1 MYGRSGGPPNWGG
14 VGFSILPHAAYSC
27 YDPCPVQHPIETL
40 PYSPYPFST
49 FWKRAREL
57 DRSGA
62 FRGGEDINACL
73 PPYIEGNCR
82 FWWVFRAWG
91 RDAIVANPRAGGGS
105 GDPEFPAFG
114 TTPRSTM
121 LKMELIYVD
130 GIADQIRFA
139 CDIGSG
145 VVGTVGPAKRVQGY
159 ILVPDVERFEA
170 EGGPAGPYPT
180 DALVAR
186 SEIHPAVMLAQPQ
199 GFPGLTYTQPLALTV
214 AVPTWTFPIPAL
226 ARRVRVVSDGAATV
240 EFLLPATVGAPA
252 VGTLAVTAGAEA
264 SAEVPRT
271 ATDVRVTASAP
282 PTTLTL
288 VFELEL

>member
-1 MYGRSGGPPNWGG
+1 M
-14 VGFSILPHAAYSC
+14 
-27 YDPCPVQHPIETL
+27 
-40 PYSPYPFST
+40 
-49 FWKRAREL
+49 
-57 DRSGA
+57 
-62 FRGGEDINACL
+62 
-73 PPYIEGNCR
+73 PPYIEGNAR
-82 FWWVFRAWG
+82 FWWVFRTWG

-114 TTPRSTM
+114 TTPRYTM
-121 LKMELIYVD
+121 LKMQLTYVD
-130 GIADQIRFA
+130 SIADQITFA

-145 VVGTVGPAKRVQGY
+145 VVGAVGPAKRIQGHL
-159 ILVPDVERFEA
+159 LVPDVERFEEA
-170 EGGPAGPYPT
+170 GGPLGEYPT
-180 DALVAR
+180 DAFVAR
-186 SEIHPAVMLAQPQ
+186 SEVHPALMLAQPQ
-199 GFPGLTYTQPLALTV
+199 GFQALTYTQPLALTV

-226 ARRVRVVSDGAATV
+226 ARRVRVVSDGPATV